1 MKIPIEVKLLA
12 VFGNALIYPIGFIL
26 AAFVLHLIP
35 TLGSI
40 YLIWLGLII
49 TALPQAAI
57 ASRLRRRIND
67 EYELGA
73 RKYVCL
79 CALPAFL
86 ISLAVFLLMVLS
98 DSINRGMDINGLT
111 VAAFFAVI
119 YALDCCIVI
128 SAAFAVNFVVKRN
141 RS

>member
-1 MKIPIEVKLLA
+1 MKIPLKVKLLA
-12 VFGNALIYPIGFIL
+12 VFSNALICPIGFIL
-26 AAFVLHLIP
+26 AVFFLYLIP
-35 TLGSI
+35 PLGSI
-40 YLIWLGLII
+40 NYIWFGLII

-57 ASRLRRRIND
+57 ALRLRRRIND

-98 DSINRGMDINGLT
+98 DSINKGMDINGLT

-119 YALDCCIVI
+119 YSLDCCLVI
-128 SAAFAVNFVVKRN
+128 SAALGIWHLIEGRKA
-141 RS
+141 

>member
-1 MKIPIEVKLLA
+1 MKIPFKVKLLA
-12 VFGNALIYPIGFIL
+12 VFGNALIFPIGFIL
-26 AAFVLHLIP
+26 AVFFLYLIP
-35 TLGSI
+35 PLGSI

-57 ASRLRRRIND
+57 ALRLWRHIND

-79 CALPAFL
+79 CSLPAFL

-98 DSINRGMDINGLT
+98 DSINKGMDINGLT
-111 VAAFFAVI
+111 VAMFFAVI
-119 YALDCCIVI
+119 YALDCCLVI
-128 SAAFAVNFVVKRN
+128 SAAFGIGHFI
-141 RS
+141 